1 MSPISG
7 DVFRYC
13 PYTISSRGS
22 WSASP
27 SIGNMPAYAA
37 PSPPFF
43 AAASISNYI
52 TRALG
57 SGGACHVG
65 IYASRSVVC
74 MPAWTW
80 IMVYVCRRGPAHG
93 LGSWAGAV
101 CVRGQCGRQMIHLTK
116 NNRTFRLTCASFQP
130 RHWYMYHDKT
140 LAIDDVPN
148 FRLAAL
154 SPQSPRRRE
163 PEHLA
168 RSAPRANCVLG
179 SGSLPLD

>member
-27 SIGNMPAYAA
+27 TIGNMPAYAA

-93 LGSWAGAV
+93 LGSRAGAV

-130 RHWYMYHDKT
+130 RHWYMYHEN
-140 LAIDDVPN
+140 IGH
-148 FRLAAL
+148 RRCSQL
-154 SPQSPRRRE
+154 SI
-163 PEHLA
+163 
-168 RSAPRANCVLG
+168 G
-179 SGSLPLD
+179 GSLPTVTETARARAPRPIRPPR